1 MKTKM
6 NLTGKIYTI
15 ELLSGM
21 IFYSL
26 GILFITP
33 PTTPEIIKN
42 LAIGLMILVLI
53 IIMGV
58 TILTNKEKLDERAL
72 NNFYKSSNVTFF
84 FTLIF
89 LLAGGIVIYFIP
101 MGFRLSPAIISFMLA
116 VILILH
122 GSTFRSLEMSG
133 K

>member
-42 LAIGLMILVLI
+42 LAIGLMILVLL
-53 IIMGV
+53 IIMV
-58 TILTNKEKLDERAL
+58 AAILTNKEKLDERAL

>member
-21 IFYSL
+21 IFYSI

-33 PTTPEIIKN
+33 PTTPEITKY
-42 LAIGLMILVLI
+42 LAIGLMILVLL
-53 IIMGV
+53 IIMVV
-58 TILTNKEKLDERAL
+58 TILTNTEKLDERAL
-72 NNFYKSSNVTFF
+72 NNFYKSSNITFF
-84 FTLIF
+84 FILIV
-89 LLAGGIVIYFIP
+89 LLIGGVITQFIP
-101 MGFRLSPAIISFMLA
+101 IDIKLSTSIISFILA
-116 VILILH
+116 VVLILH
-122 GSTFRSLEMSG
+122 GSTFRSLEISG

>member
-42 LAIGLMILVLI
+42 LAIGLMILVLL